1 MAKIVR
7 LTEQDLV
14 RLVNRVINEQADL
27 NNTDLL
33 GNKVIS
39 SSIINDVGY
48 RIPCIK
54 NKEFN
59 SSVFKVTDRKILS
72 KFQGKSSGSPVWSD
86 KNVILINK
94 TNISLPDRKYGT
106 ATIIANGNVVNTFS
120 LDGTSIG
127 SELYI
132 ITDVVMSAVNQDES
146 KFKIGWVLC
155 NDGLYLYDIVNELL
169 ETQGK

>member
-1 MAKIVR
+1 MKKIVR

-48 RIPCIK
+48 RIPCI

-59 SSVFKVTDRKILS
+59 SSVFKITDRKILS
-72 KFQGKSSGSPVWSD
+72 KFQGKVSGTPVLTD
-86 KNVILINK
+86 KNVIIFNMSK
-94 TNISLPDRKYGT
+94 GVTPEK
-106 ATIIANGNVVNTFS
+106 ATIIANGNPVGTFD
-120 LDGTSIG
+120 LNGTS
-127 SELYI
+127 L
-132 ITDVVMSAVNQDES
+132 QDEIDTITFVVYVAQPDKS

-155 NDGLYLYDIVNELL
+155 NDGLYLYDIYGEQQRKL
-169 ETQGK
+169 GKI